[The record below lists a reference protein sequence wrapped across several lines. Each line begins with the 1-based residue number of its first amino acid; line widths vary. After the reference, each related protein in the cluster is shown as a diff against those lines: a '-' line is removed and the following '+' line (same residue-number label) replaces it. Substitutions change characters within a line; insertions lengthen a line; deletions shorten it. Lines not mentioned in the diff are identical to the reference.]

1 MRYKV
6 IAVDFDG
13 TICYDKYP
21 FNNGID
27 PKAVEVLNKFRSNG
41 GELILWTCRHSE
53 YLDRAVEVCKEA
65 GLEFDAINSQAPNHT
80 KEFEKETGIKGC
92 SPKVYADFYIDD
104 HSRLDGK
111 VDWDR
116 LDKEIN
122 G

>member
-27 PKAVEVLNKFRSNG
+27 PK
-41 GELILWTCRHSE
+41 
-53 YLDRAVEVCKEA
+53 AVEVCKEA

>member
-1 MRYKV
+1 MRYNV

-21 FNNGID
+21 FNKGID

-53 YLDRAVEVCKEA
+53 YL
-65 GLEFDAINSQAPNHT
+65 EFDAVNDQAPKH
-80 KEFEKETGIKGC
+80 KEIFERETGIKGC